1 MTLTK
6 QQVRKRMREVA
17 LLNFD
22 GLLIASLREDW
33 ASEVV
38 ALSPAATHSPGT
50 VTGQD
55 LNGG

>member
-1 MTLTK
+1 MRHDRSR
-6 QQVRKRMREVA
+6 RKGQTAPPAAPLSR
-17 LLNFD
+17 
-22 GLLIASLREDW
+22 LREYW
-33 ASEVV
+33 ASEVA